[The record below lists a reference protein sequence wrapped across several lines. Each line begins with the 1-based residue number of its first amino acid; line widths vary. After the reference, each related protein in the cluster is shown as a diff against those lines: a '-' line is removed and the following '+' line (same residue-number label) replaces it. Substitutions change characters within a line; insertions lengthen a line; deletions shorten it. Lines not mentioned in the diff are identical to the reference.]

1 MDYEPHSHG
10 FKKDTLAKCQY
21 EVSEK
26 LKTCPNI
33 TLILLQQMVLAW
45 LNENTELGTRTKK
58 EYVSISVPKLAKIL
72 A

>member
-21 EVSEK
+21 DVSEK
-26 LKTCPNI
+26 LKECPSI
-33 TLILLQQMVLAW
+33 TKTLLECCVLAW
-45 LNENTELGTRTKK
+45 LNEKTELGTRTKQ
-58 EYVSISVPKLAKIL
+58 EYVSICVPKLTKIL